1 MATETLNV
9 RLLLQSGQYKREARE
24 AATATGKIGQAAGQ
38 AGTATVR
45 MRDQLTSV
53 GTVAKAALAG
63 VAVHAVGQFVSS
75 SVAAARDLGESINAI
90 NKVFGDFGDSIH
102 EFGLVSAQAVGLSTR
117 EFNSLATVTGA
128 LLKNMGLDMG
138 EVSNQTIRL
147 TTRASDLASVFN
159 TDVSDAL
166 GAINAGLRGETE
178 PLRRFGITLSDA
190 EVRAKAVELG
200 LAATTAEVDKH
211 GKAVA
216 ALELIYEQSSAA
228 QGDFLQTSDDL
239 ANSQRRAAAEFENS
253 QAAFGQ
259 ALQVPTTGL
268 LRLSTNLLRSTQLS
282 GIFGEEAV
290 STTTAVMRMEEA
302 VSNVNDALRK
312 GSDPLTALADSLLHL
327 ATTGK
332 LSAGQFEALA
342 GAAGL
347 PIEKF
352 EAFND
357 IIQAQGETADIDA
370 EVLAELELAIV
381 GSGLAAEDAEDGHAG
396 LDETLE
402 DEALSAED
410 AAAAQRDLVKAY
422 LEAANPIFAAQS
434 ALERYRSAQESLAE
448 AQEDG
453 ESSAQDIAAAQLDV
467 ASAALEAEGALTA
480 LAEGDINR
488 GIGLIAEAL
497 DISDTAARDLLETL
511 QILDGTDV
519 TSTVTT
525 QFRTVGTTN
534 VGFRQHGGPVTAGQ
548 AYIVGEAGREL
559 FVPSQSGRVVSNQDM
574 GGRAVAGTTLN
585 VFTLTWGD
593 FMQKANKAGID
604 IQRLGW

>member
-1 MATETLNV
+1 VATETLNV

-38 AGTATVR
+38 TGTATGR

-75 SVAAARDLGESINAI
+75 SVAAARDLGESINAV

-102 EFGLVSAQAVGLSTR
+102 EFGVISAQTVGLSTR
-117 EFNSLATVTGA
+117 EFNSLATVTGS
-128 LLKNMGLDMG
+128 LLKNMKFDMG
-138 EVSNQTIRL
+138 EVTNQTIRL
-147 TTRASDLASVFN
+147 TTRASDMASVFN
-159 TDVSDAL
+159 TDVDTAL
-166 GAINAGLRGETE
+166 AAINSALKGEANPIE
-178 PLRRFGITLSDA
+178 QFGVKLNDA
-190 EVRAKAVELG
+190 TVRAKAVELG
-200 LAATTAEVDKH
+200 LADTTAAVNDH

-216 ALELIYEQSSAA
+216 TLSLIYEQTADT

-239 ANSQRRAAAEFENS
+239 ANSLRQASAEFENS

-259 ALQVPTTGL
+259 ALQAPTTGL
-268 LRLSTNLLRSTQLS
+268 LHLGTNLLRSTQLS
-282 GIFGEEAV
+282 GIFGKEAV
-290 STTTAVMRMEEA
+290 DTTAAVMRMEEA
-302 VSNVNDALRK
+302 VSNVNDALRE
-312 GSDPLTALADSLLHL
+312 GADPLTALADSLLHL

-332 LSAGQFEALA
+332 LTAGQFEALA

-357 IIQAQGETADIDA
+357 IVQAQGEAAGLDA

-453 ESSAQDIAAAQLDV
+453 EATAEDIAAAQLDV

-480 LAEGDINR
+480 LAGGDINR

-534 VGFRQHGGPVTAGQ
+534 VGFRQHGGPVTAGRP
-548 AYIVGEAGREL
+548 YVIGEAGPEL
-559 FVPSQSGRVVSNQDM
+559 FVPSQSGHVVANQNM
-574 GGRAVAGTTLN
+574 GGQATAGTTVN

-593 FMQKANKAGID
+593 FVQQANKAGID

>member
-1 MATETLNV
+1 
-9 RLLLQSGQYKREARE
+9 
-24 AATATGKIGQAAGQ
+24 
-38 AGTATVR
+38 

>member
-1 MATETLNV
+1 VATETLNV